1 MLGDPFLPAVSIP
14 NSGGFNVDSLELLE
28 YLITQKEWECV
39 VITNKS
45 DYIEKNQQKIGENII
60 IYRIDMPNQSIK
72 NQNLIPR
79 YYKNIINQIEEIL
92 YLYNMKVDII
102 HSYYWL
108 SGKIAHDLK
117 QKYSFPF
124 VHSVVSL
131 SSDKIN
137 SGEKPNCYLQFDW
150 EKSFLNAA
158 DYVMTITENESRNLI
173 DIYKINPSKIVIV
186 GRGVHKAFEY
196 PIRTPYGVPYGLK
209 YNIINKLSTD
219 EESTFWNNGS
229 FLYMGRLK
237 RIKGIQF
244 IFKAWYNLY
253 MIYKETTPPLWIVGG
268 TPDEIAQIRLQL
280 SDTISNLQYFEK
292 IQKIIWWG
300 YLNAEGISTLLLKTL
315 VLITHSKFEAGGRV
329 IIEAM
334 SSGTPVIATPTGF
347 GMDYI
352 NDWTNGFLVPYSD
365 VDFLTHRM
373 RHFINQP
380 LLSNSLGNT
389 ASLMYKRIKD
399 KFNCYEKHLIIYN
412 NVINNE
418 KKPLLEYNA
427 NIISSVNKELSIG
440 RLTTYPYETTNNN
453 QNYIEKIIKAN
464 FNFSYNI
471 IKRIKNNIWLATDD
485 KRKYVIKKLYSK
497 INLEKIWCLSA
508 TPLAFTPQM
517 QLDIVINKC
526 SEYAPCIP
534 VYDFCNVNYVIV
546 IEFCHSSSAR
556 WEFPKLLE
564 CILKQKKT
572 HHIPNGK
579 VITRESVLKE
589 LDDAFKN
596 KLSLQ
601 WCQIWS
607 IIKNQFKNHLKLDKE
622 ISNLGYC
629 YGKSYIEHA
638 VEYNE
643 GIYLLP
649 SDTIFI
655 AEWGYDY
662 AELLTDFF
670 TARDWDIDQYIKA
683 YRMTLKII
691 AIENDIFLPLCL
703 CSIAMKLMKNTVL
716 LYSHEDRLL
725 KLIWHLMDL

>member
-1 MLGDPFLPAVSIP
+1 
-14 NSGGFNVDSLELLE
+14 
-28 YLITQKEWECV
+28 
-39 VITNKS
+39 
-45 DYIEKNQQKIGENII
+45 
-60 IYRIDMPNQSIK
+60 
-72 NQNLIPR
+72 
-79 YYKNIINQIEEIL
+79 
-92 YLYNMKVDII
+92 
-102 HSYYWL
+102 
-108 SGKIAHDLK
+108 
-117 QKYSFPF
+117 
-124 VHSVVSL
+124 
-131 SSDKIN
+131 
-137 SGEKPNCYLQFDW
+137 
-150 EKSFLNAA
+150 
-158 DYVMTITENESRNLI
+158 
-173 DIYKINPSKIVIV
+173 
-186 GRGVHKAFEY
+186 
-196 PIRTPYGVPYGLK
+196 
-209 YNIINKLSTD
+209 
-219 EESTFWNNGS
+219 
-229 FLYMGRLK
+229 
-237 RIKGIQF
+237 
-244 IFKAWYNLY
+244 

-352 NDWTNGFLVPYSD
+352 NDWTNGFLVPYSH

-427 NIISSVNKELSIG
+427 NILSSVNKELSIG

-453 QNYIEKIIKAN
+453 QNYIEKLIKAN

-589 LDDAFKN
+589 LDDASKN

-607 IIKNQFKNHLKLDKE
+607 NIKNQFKNHLKLDKE